1 MRRRDFTIGLLL
13 ATAARPVPAQKRA
26 KRHRVAIIVSRPV
39 ALIDDSPVFQTL
51 FEELRRLG
59 LVEGQSLTI
68 ERYSGG
74 GQPEGYADL
83 AREVVNH
90 KPEVIVAGT
99 NPIAL
104 AVRAA
109 SGTTPIVWIGV
120 EGIRAGL
127 AVSLAHPGGSITGVD
142 MNDYEVWGKRLQIL
156 KEAVPPAS
164 KVAFLLPRGSWEL
177 NGERLREMSR
187 RLAISLVGMP
197 VEESTRPNIQRAFA
211 EIAQERPDAMIV
223 HDIGDLLN
231 QRRLIVELVEN
242 SRLPAMFG
250 AREFVEVV
258 GLMAYQA
265 DQGEVGRRV
274 ASDAHQI
281 LNGANPGAIPIYQAS
296 KFVFVINLKAAKAI
310 GLTVPP
316 SLLGLAD
323 GVIE

>member
-156 KEAVPPAS
+156 KEAVPSTS
-164 KVAFLLPRGSWEL
+164 KIAFLLPRRIWENVYRQL
-177 NGERLREMSR
+177 LWEISQRLE
-187 RLAISLVGMP
+187 ISLVGMP
-197 VEESTRPNIQRAFA
+197 LAESTPSEYQRVFA
-211 EIAQERPDAMIV
+211 AMTQDRPDAIAV
-223 HDIGDLLN
+223 SDIGDLF
-231 QRRLIVELVEN
+231 
-242 SRLPAMFG
+242 P
-250 AREFVEVV
+250 
-258 GLMAYQA
+258 
-265 DQGEVGRRV
+265 
-274 ASDAHQI
+274 
-281 LNGANPGAIPIYQAS
+281 
-296 KFVFVINLKAAKAI
+296 
-310 GLTVPP
+310 TV
-316 SLLGLAD
+316 S
-323 GVIE
+323 